1 MGFKGA
7 ETRERRHNSRPR
19 APRFLFHRD
28 ESTLSRRFL
37 AVVVLLRRL
46 SYCFLE
52 CLAAPP
58 FVQCPAASPF
68 VWCPAAPP
76 SALPQVGIRFKSA
89 YEAWQFWLAYGGR
102 TGFDVRKRYSNVSPF
117 HGKVTSCRFV
127 CSNEGLRRKGQTNR
141 VTKCFRAE
149 SRIDCKARIS
159 LILDQVAGNYE
170 VNDVVLEHNHFLHL
184 PETRHLMASQRKIS
198 ELQAFEIETAD
209 DSGIR
214 PKTAH
219 ELVSRQVGGPLNLSY
234 TCRDRKNYLQS
245 KRHRDL
251 AFGQAGS
258 MLKYFH
264 DKIVENPAF
273 QYALQLD
280 CEEHITNIFWADAKM
295 ILDYAHFGDVVTFDT
310 TFGTNK
316 EYRPFGIFLGLNQF
330 RETTVFGVALLFDEI

>member
-1 MGFKGA
+1 MA
-7 ETRERRHNSRPR
+7 ELNKETPR
-19 APRFLFHRD
+19 
-28 ESTLSRRFL
+28 
-37 AVVVLLRRL
+37 
-46 SYCFLE
+46 
-52 CLAAPP
+52 
-58 FVQCPAASPF
+58 
-68 VWCPAAPP
+68 
-76 SALPQVGIRFKSA
+76 VGLRFKSA

-117 HGKVTSCRFV
+117 DGKVTSCRFV

-141 VTKCFRAE
+141 ATKCFRAE
-149 SRIDCKARIS
+149 TRTDCKARIS
-159 LILDQVAGNYE
+159 LILDRVAGNYE
-170 VNDVVLEHNHFLHL
+170 VNDVVLEHNHLLHL

-214 PKTAH
+214 PKAAH
-219 ELVSRQVGGPLNLSY
+219 ELASRQVGGPLNLSY

-245 KRHRDL
+245 KRQRDL

-264 DKIVENPAF
+264 DKIVENPSF

-310 TFGTNK
+310 TFGTN
-316 EYRPFGIFLGLNQF
+316 IFRKHLTL
-330 RETTVFGVALLFDEI
+330 